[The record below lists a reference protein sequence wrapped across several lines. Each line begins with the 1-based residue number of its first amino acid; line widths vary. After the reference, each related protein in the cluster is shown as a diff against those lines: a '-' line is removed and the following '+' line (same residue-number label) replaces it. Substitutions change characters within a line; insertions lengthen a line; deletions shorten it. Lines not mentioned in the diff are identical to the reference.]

1 MEQKEEGGHG
11 RSDGVD
17 QGKMIAENL
26 GNKKFDNDA
35 SAENGKSE
43 KELATKAPE
52 QQQMS
57 REIAGGPNEYIL
69 QWFYNYE
76 AQPPASAS
84 IIASPPAEPPAWVRF
99 IKIHIKEERA
109 DILEIEA
116 FVSEDEGA
124 TVEICLCDKKNGFCY
139 GPFEGMEQIDSTT
152 LPQCVHFNYQSILTA
167 NNAQKKDGNLLVKAK
182 FKLNFNLYAS
192 VHKNNEG
199 KKQQDNVI
207 KGAKMPTTR
216 KI

>member
-1 MEQKEEGGHG
+1 MLTRNKCIFGHLC
-11 RSDGVD
+11 
-17 QGKMIAENL
+17 EL
-26 GNKKFDNDA
+26 GNNDV
-35 SAENGKSE
+35 SAENGKSK
-43 KELATKAPE
+43 KELATNAPE
-52 QQQMS
+52 PQQMS
-57 REIAGGPNEYIL
+57 REMAGGPNEYIL

-84 IIASPPAEPPAWVRF
+84 LIEPLAEPPAWVRF
-99 IKIHIKEERA
+99 IRIHIKEERD

-139 GPFEGMEQIDSTT
+139 GPFEEMEQINSTT
-152 LPQCVHFNYQSILTA
+152 LPQCVHFNYQSILAA

-182 FKLNFNLYAS
+182 FKLNFNLSSA
-192 VHKNNEG
+192 EG

-207 KGAKMPTTR
+207 KDQQQQDDYQSCHYVLQWWHYNNNNNNTKH
-216 KI
+216 